1 MFQETSFGSLDG
13 PKMPFSLWYSL
24 NVLRDLKAAGS
35 SVHRASW
42 VGVGSVPSASLTHRI
57 FEVSGSCSGHHHV
70 RAKGKRHRGKGQPL
84 PHKNMIW
91 KLCTLNLFAT
101 PWQKGSD
108 MATPSCKEFWG
119 MPSLP
124 GQPRVHLKLKQDF
137 CCQDE
142 QEGGWGGL
150 WGSATE
156 GCQLPVG
163 TIPLQTWRKWR
174 RRQLFQVQVFYINV
188 SL

>member
-1 MFQETSFGSLDG
+1 
-13 PKMPFSLWYSL
+13 MPFSLWYSL

-124 GQPRVHLKLKQDF
+124 GQPRVLLKLKQDF

-163 TIPLQTWRKWR
+163 TIPLQIWRKWR